1 LADREHI
8 FFIGRGLDYAVA
20 LEGSLKLKEISY
32 LHSDALAAG
41 ELKHGTLALITPGI
55 PVFALVTQRHVYD
68 KTLSNIQEVK
78 ARGGLVIA
86 VAYDND
92 SEITKHAEVVL
103 RIPETDDELA
113 PVLTIIPLQ
122 LFAYYVARE
131 RGNDIDQPRNL
142 AKSVTV
148 E

>member
-1 LADREHI
+1 M
-8 FFIGRGLDYAVA
+8 
-20 LEGSLKLKEISY
+20 
-32 LHSDALAAG
+32 
-41 ELKHGTLALITPGI
+41 
-55 PVFALVTQRHVYD
+55 TQRHVYE

-86 VAYDND
+86 VAYDSD
-92 SEITKHAEVVL
+92 AEITKHAEVVL
-103 RIPETDDELA
+103 RIPDTDDDLA
-113 PVLTIIPLQ
+113 PILSIIPLQ

>member
-1 LADREHI
+1 M
-8 FFIGRGLDYAVA
+8 
-20 LEGSLKLKEISY
+20 
-32 LHSDALAAG
+32 
-41 ELKHGTLALITPGI
+41 
-55 PVFALVTQRHVYD
+55 TQRHVYE

-86 VAYDND
+86 VAYDSD
-92 SEITKHAEVVL
+92 TEITKHAEVVL
-103 RIPETDDELA
+103 RIPDTDDDLA
-113 PVLTIIPLQ
+113 PVLSIIPLQ
-122 LFAYYVARE
+122 LFAYYVARA

>member
-1 LADREHI
+1 M

-20 LEGSLKLKEISY
+20 MEGSLKLKEISY
-32 LHSDALAAG
+32 LHCDALAAG
-41 ELKHGTLALITPGI
+41 ELKHGTLALVTPGV
-55 PVFALVTQRHVYD
+55 PVFALVTQRAVYE
-68 KTLSNIQEVK
+68 KTVSNIQEVK

-86 VAYDND
+86 VAYDSD
-92 SEITKHAEVVL
+92 TEITKHAEVVL
-103 RIPETDDELA
+103 RIPDTEDALA
-113 PVLTIIPLQ
+113 PVLAIIPLQ
-122 LFAYYVARE
+122 LFAYHVARA